1 MKKKLKSAYSYLW
14 DKIEEVFT
22 GETREQH
29 DARDRMDRAVAEAA
43 DLFVERSQ
51 ALKRIREL
59 EAVLQSLALWAGIH
73 PECEDSGLKLGQAIR
88 NTINVRL
95 AHQENFLSMHRQ
107 MTRYVAQGTSKHRQ
121 EAIDLLAREA
131 LERKS

>member
-1 MKKKLKSAYSYLW
+1 MKKKLKRAYSYLW

-29 DARDRMDRAVAEAA
+29 DARYRMDRAVSEAA

-59 EAVLQSLALWAGIH
+59 EAVLTSLALWANIPKDVTEPLRQGI
-73 PECEDSGLKLGQAIR
+73 AIR
-88 NTINVRL
+88 SKIGGQL
-95 AHQENFLSMHRQ
+95 ARQMNFLSMHRQ
-107 MTRYVAQGTSKHRQ
+107 FTKIVSQGSSKHRQ
-121 EAIDLLAREA
+121 DA
-131 LERKS
+131 LELMARDADEFKEG